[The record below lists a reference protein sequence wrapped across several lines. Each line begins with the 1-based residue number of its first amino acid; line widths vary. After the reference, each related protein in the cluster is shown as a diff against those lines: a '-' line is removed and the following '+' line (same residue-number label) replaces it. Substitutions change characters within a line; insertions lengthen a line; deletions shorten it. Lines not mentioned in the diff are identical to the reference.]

1 MPLETRMS
9 AVARTSASVTLVAK
23 WFQLFQ
29 PMGGVAASGG
39 DCALNGAVTTSQ
51 RKMETVTAKRRRVVP
66 RRINREA
73 PCPPENDTFVG
84 RGNLAVGGEASINFE
99 KLPI

>member
-29 PMGGVAASGG
+29 PMGGVAASRV
-39 DCALNGAVTTSQ
+39 DCAVNGAVVIAPS
-51 RKMETVTAKRRRVVP
+51 RMETVTVANRRVVP

-73 PCPPENDTFVG
+73 PWLLEKDTFVG
-84 RGNLAVGGEASINFE
+84 RENLAVRRRS
-99 KLPI
+99 LHQL